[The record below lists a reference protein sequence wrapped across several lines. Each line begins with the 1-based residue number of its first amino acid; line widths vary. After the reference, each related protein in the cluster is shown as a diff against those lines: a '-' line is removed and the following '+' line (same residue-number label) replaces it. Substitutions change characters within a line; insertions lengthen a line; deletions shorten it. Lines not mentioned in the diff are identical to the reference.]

1 MCLTPAIKSYDSV
14 ENAYTLVRTEVIVPP
29 ALHIDLACS
38 ERPFAEYDYD
48 WVSTAKFNGTP
59 DKGGHYTC
67 SVTRADSPYNV
78 NDDRVTKVDL
88 DTALRC
94 DEDQQVAMLFYKQR
108 GGDDQRGDDGAGDQ
122 RGLMQLGA
130 YGEPTAPQ
138 ALAIV
143 PEPHASASTAAFPA
157 DVLYFLMGLLAHSSE
172 DASTLRSPVS
182 VVSKAW
188 RRAAS
193 EAGKHARRALP
204 PARTRGSQAEDATP
218 PCSPVDNAAMALL
231 SGGGA
236 AAGVLRPPSQADPAG
251 RLALLAHIAKKID
264 GEQLDAARLTM
275 DDVGALMLSLDGSS
289 SSDRLAAIA
298 GLRTAFEAPALDG
311 SPHARLYADVK
322 RKHGAA
328 ASAYAPALVPGLPV
342 AIRAFGDALAAAGS
356 DDASRARAFA
366 AAMQN
371 IVEAALPAPTHAG
384 YRLAV
389 GVAPYAD
396 RRGNAPTGMQP
407 LTDTPTPAFIY
418 LQQYTLHAAVVR
430 TLAASLRSAPNL
442 VWGGPNGAA
451 LGRYN
456 HVSTVDHHAR
466 LVGGDTVTAYRVGK
480 SDTEN
485 PHEAGK
491 RVNKHSIV
499 HDGAGWVLDGGAD
512 ATLAKMWAGTA
523 GAFAG
528 YRQVYLAVGPKGK
541 HSSLPGEL
549 LVGDLIGA
557 GQCSGLPF
565 LNVTPCG
572 PGQVYADRGDP
583 GQMQAAVD
591 LVGKLG
597 GLQSAFDAR
606 ADAAAL
612 ALVEHAMLQ
621 LQLATLLRLVATSD
635 AVACEAAARAVA
647 CEAAARAAAATA
659 GVSLRPGP
667 GTATPPTLGL
677 SVGGA
682 LFGVLGERLFDFV
695 PRGVFQVHRLP
706 ARVRR
711 RWAVARCARLTCS
724 VLGRHRAR
732 VVQSS
737 LRRRRSARQP
747 PRPM

>member
-1 MCLTPAIKSYDSV
+1 M
-14 ENAYTLVRTEVIVPP
+14 
-29 ALHIDLACS
+29 
-38 ERPFAEYDYD
+38 RPL
-48 WVSTAKFNGTP
+48 K
-59 DKGGHYTC
+59 
-67 SVTRADSPYNV
+67 
-78 NDDRVTKVDL
+78 
-88 DTALRC
+88 
-94 DEDQQVAMLFYKQR
+94 
-108 GGDDQRGDDGAGDQ
+108 
-122 RGLMQLGA
+122 
-130 YGEPTAPQ
+130 
-138 ALAIV
+138 
-143 PEPHASASTAAFPA
+143 
-157 DVLYFLMGLLAHSSE
+157 
-172 DASTLRSPVS
+172 
-182 VVSKAW
+182 
-188 RRAAS
+188 
-193 EAGKHARRALP
+193 
-204 PARTRGSQAEDATP
+204 
-218 PCSPVDNAAMALL
+218 
-231 SGGGA
+231 
-236 AAGVLRPPSQADPAG
+236 
-251 RLALLAHIAKKID
+251 
-264 GEQLDAARLTM
+264 
-275 DDVGALMLSLDGSS
+275 
-289 SSDRLAAIA
+289 
-298 GLRTAFEAPALDG
+298 
-311 SPHARLYADVK
+311 
-322 RKHGAA
+322 
-328 ASAYAPALVPGLPV
+328 
-342 AIRAFGDALAAAGS
+342 
-356 DDASRARAFA
+356 
-366 AAMQN
+366 
-371 IVEAALPAPTHAG
+371 
-384 YRLAV
+384 
-389 GVAPYAD
+389 
-396 RRGNAPTGMQP
+396 
-407 LTDTPTPAFIY
+407 DTPTPAFIY
-418 LQQYTLHAAVVR
+418 LQQYTLHAAVVP

-451 LGRYN
+451 LVWYN
-456 HVSTVDHHAR
+456 HVSTVDHQAR

-528 YRQVYLAVGPKGK
+528 YRPVYLAVGPNGK

-549 LVGDLIGA
+549 LVGGLIGA

-572 PGQVYADRGDP
+572 PGPVYADRGDP
-583 GQMQAAVD
+583 GQQQAAVD

-621 LQLATLLRLVATSD
+621 LQLATLVCLVSSD
-635 AVACEAAARAVA
+635 DAAA

-695 PRGVFQVHRLP
+695 PRGMFQVHRLP